1 MRNPKAWLNVKSP
14 EHLPS
19 LEGTI
24 NVRVSTEQGDS
35 AARGHLASSQHRP
48 TTSESAQ
55 SPHLAPLRKRTAQGK
70 HFSHNVWQTRDGTGS
85 QRAGFVRLGQGFTFQ
100 LGKKKKRKVTL
111 PVLRYGG
118 YKWCIPVNCHL
129 TVGIKVY
136 QNLKK
141 KRQGE
146 KILLIHGTANITHIL
161 KLDANTS

>member
-1 MRNPKAWLNVKSP
+1 MSSLQSIYPVQRGRLMLGSRQNRETALQGDIQLLPSTGPLRLNQPKAP
-14 EHLPS
+14 TQLPS
-19 LEGTI
+19 GNERRKENI
-24 NVRVSTEQGDS
+24 S
-35 AARGHLASSQHRP
+35 H
-48 TTSESAQ
+48 TTS
-55 SPHLAPLRKRTAQGK
+55 GK
-70 HFSHNVWQTRDGTGS
+70 LEMERDHRE
-85 QRAGFVRLGQGFTFQ
+85 QRLSVQDKVLLFNQER
-100 LGKKKKRKVTL
+100 KKKRKVTL

-161 KLDANTS
+161 KLDANTSQHSRQS